1 MIGENNNS
9 ATIVVTLPADAKL
22 YFDNAPTT
30 SKSERREFVSPALQ
44 TGTEYSYTLKAEIV
58 RDGKTEIKTEK
69 VIVRAGAQA
78 SVSFS
83 FPTTV
88 AAK

>member
-1 MIGENNNS
+1 MIGENSNA
-9 ATIVVTLPADAKL
+9 ATIVVTVPADAKL

-44 TGTEYSYTLKAEIV
+44 PGTEYSYNIKAEIV
-58 RDGKTEIKTEK
+58 RDGKTEVKTEK
-69 VIVRAGAQA
+69 VIVRAGTQT
-78 SVSFS
+78 SISFS

-88 AAK
+88 ASK